1 MSTPGRPVQDLSWL
15 ITNFVERVPDVA
27 HAVVVS
33 SDGLPLAFSAG
44 FPQERAD
51 QLAAVTS
58 GLTSLTQGAS
68 RVFEGGAVVQTVVE
82 MQRGVL
88 VIMAISNG
96 ASLAVLAASTCDLG
110 LVAYEMT
117 LLVERA
123 GRVLTPADAR
133 RRHAGRDAGRRAA
146 MMTQSVPALGDV
158 VAGLGR
164 GGDDRGSPAWQ
175 GPGRTGP
182 WDEPQPQRQPY
193 PPAQQQQFPA
203 EEESGSTRLVR
214 PYTVTGGRTQP
225 RYKLALEALVSAT
238 VYEPRDLSVL
248 APECQAILQFC
259 LDWRSVAEISAVL
272 RMPLG
277 VARILV
283 ADMSADGLVR
293 IHQRDDSE
301 GRPDLNLLERV
312 LSGLRKI

>member
-1 MSTPGRPVQDLSWL
+1 M
-15 ITNFVERVPDVA
+15 
-27 HAVVVS
+27 
-33 SDGLPLAFSAG
+33 
-44 FPQERAD
+44 
-51 QLAAVTS
+51 
-58 GLTSLTQGAS
+58 
-68 RVFEGGAVVQTVVE
+68 
-82 MQRGVL
+82 
-88 VIMAISNG
+88 
-96 ASLAVLAASTCDLG
+96 
-110 LVAYEMT
+110 
-117 LLVERA
+117 
-123 GRVLTPADAR
+123 
-133 RRHAGRDAGRRAA
+133 
-146 MMTQSVPALGDV
+146 

-164 GGDDRGSPAWQ
+164 GGDDRGSPVWQ
-175 GPGRTGP
+175 GPGRAGP
-182 WDEPQPQRQPY
+182 WDEPQPQPQRQSY
-193 PPAQQQQFPA
+193 PTAQQQFPA
-203 EEESGSTRLVR
+203 EEESGATRLVR

-225 RYKLALEALVSAT
+225 RYKLALEALVSAS

>member
-1 MSTPGRPVQDLSWL
+1 
-15 ITNFVERVPDVA
+15 
-27 HAVVVS
+27 
-33 SDGLPLAFSAG
+33 
-44 FPQERAD
+44 
-51 QLAAVTS
+51 
-58 GLTSLTQGAS
+58 
-68 RVFEGGAVVQTVVE
+68 
-82 MQRGVL
+82 
-88 VIMAISNG
+88 
-96 ASLAVLAASTCDLG
+96 
-110 LVAYEMT
+110 
-117 LLVERA
+117 
-123 GRVLTPADAR
+123 
-133 RRHAGRDAGRRAA
+133 
-146 MMTQSVPALGDV
+146 

-164 GGDDRGSPAWQ
+164 GDDRGAPPAWQ
-175 GPGRTGP
+175 GPGRAGP
-182 WDEPQPQRQPY
+182 WEEAPPQRQPY
-193 PPAQQQQFPA
+193 PAAQLQYSA
-203 EEESGSTRLVR
+203 EDESSSTRLVR

-225 RYKLALEALVSAT
+225 RYKLALEALVTAT

-272 RMPLG
+272 RLPLG

>member
-1 MSTPGRPVQDLSWL
+1 
-15 ITNFVERVPDVA
+15 
-27 HAVVVS
+27 VVS
-33 SDGLPLAFSAG
+33 
-44 FPQERAD
+44 
-51 QLAAVTS
+51 
-58 GLTSLTQGAS
+58 
-68 RVFEGGAVVQTVVE
+68 
-82 MQRGVL
+82 
-88 VIMAISNG
+88 
-96 ASLAVLAASTCDLG
+96 
-110 LVAYEMT
+110 
-117 LLVERA
+117 
-123 GRVLTPADAR
+123 
-133 RRHAGRDAGRRAA
+133 
-146 MMTQSVPALGDV
+146 
-158 VAGLGR
+158 GLGR
-164 GGDDRGSPAWQ
+164 GGEDRGSASW
-175 GPGRTGP
+175 PGQRTGS
-182 WDEPQPQRQPY
+182 WDEPQQRPPFSPAPQF
-193 PPAQQQQFPA
+193 AAA
-203 EEESGSTRLVR
+203 EEDSGSTRLVR

>member
-1 MSTPGRPVQDLSWL
+1 
-15 ITNFVERVPDVA
+15 
-27 HAVVVS
+27 
-33 SDGLPLAFSAG
+33 
-44 FPQERAD
+44 
-51 QLAAVTS
+51 
-58 GLTSLTQGAS
+58 
-68 RVFEGGAVVQTVVE
+68 
-82 MQRGVL
+82 
-88 VIMAISNG
+88 
-96 ASLAVLAASTCDLG
+96 
-110 LVAYEMT
+110 
-117 LLVERA
+117 
-123 GRVLTPADAR
+123 
-133 RRHAGRDAGRRAA
+133 
-146 MMTQSVPALGDV
+146 V

-164 GGDDRGSPAWQ
+164 GDDRGAPPVWQ
-175 GPGRTGP
+175 GPGRGTGS
-182 WDEPQPQRQPY
+182 WEEASPQRRPYPAEQPY
-193 PPAQQQQFPA
+193 PAD
-203 EEESGSTRLVR
+203 EEGSSTRLVR

-225 RYKLALEALVSAT
+225 RYKLALEALVTAT

-272 RMPLG
+272 RLPLG

>member
-1 MSTPGRPVQDLSWL
+1 
-15 ITNFVERVPDVA
+15 
-27 HAVVVS
+27 
-33 SDGLPLAFSAG
+33 
-44 FPQERAD
+44 
-51 QLAAVTS
+51 
-58 GLTSLTQGAS
+58 
-68 RVFEGGAVVQTVVE
+68 
-82 MQRGVL
+82 
-88 VIMAISNG
+88 
-96 ASLAVLAASTCDLG
+96 
-110 LVAYEMT
+110 
-117 LLVERA
+117 
-123 GRVLTPADAR
+123 
-133 RRHAGRDAGRRAA
+133 
-146 MMTQSVPALGDV
+146 V

-164 GGDDRGSPAWQ
+164 GGDDRGGSPGWQ
-175 GPGRTGP
+175 GSSRVQP
-182 WDEPQPQRQPY
+182 WDEPSPQRNQQYQP
-193 PPAQQQQFPA
+193 AQQQFPA

-225 RYKLALEALVSAT
+225 RYKLALEALVTAS

>member
-1 MSTPGRPVQDLSWL
+1 M
-15 ITNFVERVPDVA
+15 
-27 HAVVVS
+27 
-33 SDGLPLAFSAG
+33 
-44 FPQERAD
+44 
-51 QLAAVTS
+51 
-58 GLTSLTQGAS
+58 
-68 RVFEGGAVVQTVVE
+68 
-82 MQRGVL
+82 
-88 VIMAISNG
+88 
-96 ASLAVLAASTCDLG
+96 
-110 LVAYEMT
+110 
-117 LLVERA
+117 
-123 GRVLTPADAR
+123 
-133 RRHAGRDAGRRAA
+133 
-146 MMTQSVPALGDV
+146 
-158 VAGLGR
+158 VAGIGR
-164 GGDDRGSPAWQ
+164 GDDRGAPTAWQ

-182 WDEPQPQRQPY
+182 WEEAPPQRQPY
-193 PPAQQQQFPA
+193 PPAQQYQEQQYQA

-225 RYKLALEALVSAT
+225 RYKLALEALVTAT

-272 RMPLG
+272 RLPLG

>member
-1 MSTPGRPVQDLSWL
+1 MS
-15 ITNFVERVPDVA
+15 
-27 HAVVVS
+27 
-33 SDGLPLAFSAG
+33 
-44 FPQERAD
+44 
-51 QLAAVTS
+51 
-58 GLTSLTQGAS
+58 
-68 RVFEGGAVVQTVVE
+68 
-82 MQRGVL
+82 
-88 VIMAISNG
+88 
-96 ASLAVLAASTCDLG
+96 
-110 LVAYEMT
+110 
-117 LLVERA
+117 
-123 GRVLTPADAR
+123 
-133 RRHAGRDAGRRAA
+133 
-146 MMTQSVPALGDV
+146 
-158 VAGLGR
+158 GLGR
-164 GGDDRGSPAWQ
+164 GGDDRGSAAWQ
-175 GPGRTGP
+175 GPNRAGP
-182 WDEPQPQRQPY
+182 WDEPQPQRQPF
-193 PPAQQQQFPA
+193 PPPQQPQFPA

>member
-1 MSTPGRPVQDLSWL
+1 M
-15 ITNFVERVPDVA
+15 
-27 HAVVVS
+27 
-33 SDGLPLAFSAG
+33 
-44 FPQERAD
+44 
-51 QLAAVTS
+51 
-58 GLTSLTQGAS
+58 
-68 RVFEGGAVVQTVVE
+68 
-82 MQRGVL
+82 
-88 VIMAISNG
+88 
-96 ASLAVLAASTCDLG
+96 
-110 LVAYEMT
+110 
-117 LLVERA
+117 
-123 GRVLTPADAR
+123 
-133 RRHAGRDAGRRAA
+133 
-146 MMTQSVPALGDV
+146 
-158 VAGLGR
+158 AGLGR
-164 GGDDRGSPAWQ
+164 GDDRGSPAWQ
-175 GPGRTGP
+175 GPGRAGP
-182 WDEPQPQRQPY
+182 WDEPPPQRQPY
-193 PPAQQQQFPA
+193 APAQQFPA

-225 RYKLALEALVSAT
+225 RYKLALEALVTAN

>member
-1 MSTPGRPVQDLSWL
+1 M
-15 ITNFVERVPDVA
+15 
-27 HAVVVS
+27 
-33 SDGLPLAFSAG
+33 
-44 FPQERAD
+44 
-51 QLAAVTS
+51 
-58 GLTSLTQGAS
+58 
-68 RVFEGGAVVQTVVE
+68 
-82 MQRGVL
+82 
-88 VIMAISNG
+88 
-96 ASLAVLAASTCDLG
+96 
-110 LVAYEMT
+110 
-117 LLVERA
+117 
-123 GRVLTPADAR
+123 
-133 RRHAGRDAGRRAA
+133 
-146 MMTQSVPALGDV
+146 LGDA

-164 GGDDRGSPAWQ
+164 GDDRGSPAWQ
-175 GPGRTGP
+175 GPGRAGP
-182 WDEPQPQRQPY
+182 WDEPPPQRQPY
-193 PPAQQQQFPA
+193 AQAQQFPA

-225 RYKLALEALVSAT
+225 RYKLALEALVTAN

>member
-1 MSTPGRPVQDLSWL
+1 
-15 ITNFVERVPDVA
+15 
-27 HAVVVS
+27 VS
-33 SDGLPLAFSAG
+33 
-44 FPQERAD
+44 
-51 QLAAVTS
+51 
-58 GLTSLTQGAS
+58 
-68 RVFEGGAVVQTVVE
+68 
-82 MQRGVL
+82 
-88 VIMAISNG
+88 
-96 ASLAVLAASTCDLG
+96 
-110 LVAYEMT
+110 
-117 LLVERA
+117 
-123 GRVLTPADAR
+123 
-133 RRHAGRDAGRRAA
+133 
-146 MMTQSVPALGDV
+146 
-158 VAGLGR
+158 GLGR
-164 GGDDRGSPAWQ
+164 GGDDRGPAAWQ
-175 GPGRTGP
+175 GQRTGP
-182 WDEPQPQRQPY
+182 WEDSQAHRQPY
-193 PPAQQQQFPA
+193 PLAQQFPV
-203 EEESGSTRLVR
+203 EEDSGPTRLVR

-301 GRPDLNLLERV
+301 SRPDLNLLERV

>member
-1 MSTPGRPVQDLSWL
+1 V
-15 ITNFVERVPDVA
+15 VP
-27 HAVVVS
+27 
-33 SDGLPLAFSAG
+33 P
-44 FPQERAD
+44 
-51 QLAAVTS
+51 
-58 GLTSLTQGAS
+58 
-68 RVFEGGAVVQTVVE
+68 
-82 MQRGVL
+82 
-88 VIMAISNG
+88 
-96 ASLAVLAASTCDLG
+96 
-110 LVAYEMT
+110 
-117 LLVERA
+117 
-123 GRVLTPADAR
+123 
-133 RRHAGRDAGRRAA
+133 
-146 MMTQSVPALGDV
+146 LGDTV
-158 VAGLGR
+158 SGLGR
-164 GGDDRGSPAWQ
+164 GADDRGSPAWQ
-175 GPGRTGP
+175 GPSRTGP
-182 WDEPQPQRQPY
+182 WDEPQQPQRQSY
-193 PPAQQQQFPA
+193 PQAQQQQFPA